1 MEIIKILKG
10 KILTEKL
17 NVYNLNIEKN
27 EAVRNQNFYQASQL
41 RDQEKHSYEKLQ
53 ELKQDV
59 LDQLSSLEGRDEKIE
74 LYLDLQELLFEFHP
88 IQFRNDNLKNPN
100 LSDVQLSVAKY
111 WQIRSETYI
120 DFKKFIEA
128 EYVNLRDKWIEQV
141 RSKDRALT
149 ETLKQLNH
157 IRAFLMRFK

>member
-1 MEIIKILKG
+1 MDELKILKG

-17 NVYNLNIEKN
+17 NVYNLNIEKI
-27 EAVRNQNFYQASQL
+27 EAVRNQNFYQATQL
-41 RDQEKHSYEKLQ
+41 RDQEKQSYQKLQ
-53 ELKQDV
+53 ELKLEVLEKLSAIVIQD
-59 LDQLSSLEGRDEKIE
+59 DKIE

-88 IQFRNDNLKNPN
+88 IQFRNDSLKHSN

-111 WQIRSETYI
+111 WQIRIETYN

-128 EYVNLRDKWIEQV
+128 EYVNLSDKWIAQV
-141 RSKDRALT
+141 GSKDSEVT
-149 ETLKQLNH
+149 DTLKQLNH

>member
-1 MEIIKILKG
+1 MESIKILKG
-10 KILTEKL
+10 EILAEKL

-27 EAVRNQNFYQASQL
+27 EAVRHQNFYQASQL

-53 ELKQDV
+53 ELKLEV
-59 LDQLSSLEGRDEKIE
+59 LDQLSSIEGRDEKIE
-74 LYLDLQELLFEFHP
+74 IYLDLQELLFEFHP
-88 IQFRNDNLKNPN
+88 IQFRNDNLRHPN

-128 EYVNLRDKWIEQV
+128 EYVNLRDNWIAQV
-141 RSKDRALT
+141 RSKDRAVT